1 MTSAESERSRTATRK
16 SSTTDT
22 AASASSRDV
31 RMSARAFSTCFG
43 WSFPLV
49 LSLRKTP
56 SRRPVRVSNI
66 ESSCYRPRTRT
77 KGLPRRVDVSSRRRS
92 RLGEPM
98 VAARNLDLDQVR
110 RLERGLAAVRWF
122 GVAFAFFQVWQSV
135 NAHPTPPE
143 ASLPRGYAI
152 AAALALGNLV
162 ISLLLRRCRTI
173 EHVRRIGLAA
183 FALDIAVIV
192 GMIWNY
198 SYWAY

>member
-1 MTSAESERSRTATRK
+1 
-16 SSTTDT
+16 
-22 AASASSRDV
+22 
-31 RMSARAFSTCFG
+31 
-43 WSFPLV
+43 
-49 LSLRKTP
+49 
-56 SRRPVRVSNI
+56 
-66 ESSCYRPRTRT
+66 
-77 KGLPRRVDVSSRRRS
+77 
-92 RLGEPM
+92 M

-152 AAALALGNLV
+152 AAALALGNFV

-173 EHVRRIGLAA
+173 EQARRIGLAA

-198 SYWAY
+198 SYWAYGTSWVIAYILPLEGAIRYQLRGALTATGISAVSEVLREVYLNHTLHHYHSNIS